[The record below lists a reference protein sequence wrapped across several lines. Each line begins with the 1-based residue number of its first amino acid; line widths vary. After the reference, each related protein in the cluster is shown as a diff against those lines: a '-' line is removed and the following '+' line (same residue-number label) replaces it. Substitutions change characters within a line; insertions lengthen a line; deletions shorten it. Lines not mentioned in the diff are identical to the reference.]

1 MSQKRSKPEEIIH
14 KLRVAEV
21 EFSKGNDTEQIC

>member
-1 MSQKRSKPEEIIH
+1 MSQKRYKPEEIIH

-21 EFSKGNDTEQIC
+21 ELSKENDTGHI